1 MCGIIGFYDE
11 KISPQSG
18 SNILEKMLRIQNHRG
33 PDYTGMWSEAPMY
46 FGHNRLSILDLSHA
60 ADQPMH
66 YKNLTM
72 VFNGEVYNFIELRE
86 ELRAFGYEFHTTGDS
101 EVMMAAYHKWG
112 SACVEK
118 FIGMWAFAIWDSTAK
133 TLFCSRDR
141 FGIKPFHYI
150 LDSDRLYFASEIKA
164 LKETPLFKNDINMT
178 QVARGLHLGWM
189 QYRDETYFK
198 NVNILPA
205 AHNLTIQ
212 NGEISIEKYWD
223 IDFEKKFEGNFE
235 EKKEAF
241 KNLFFDSIK
250 LNERRDV
257 TLGVCLSGGLDSS
270 AIASALSIYSSGAE
284 LKTFSAYYTGKDS
297 VDERPF
303 ISEVLKKYPNIVPHY
318 ISPTEE
324 EISAQFE
331 KIQFHMDVPM
341 PSSSYISQYFVMQL
355 AAKNGIKV
363 VLDGQGS
370 DEIMGGYM
378 HSFYRLLAD
387 NLGRG
392 EILKIIS
399 TLGHHKERQGYSF
412 KKMAE
417 ILAKSTL
424 TGVKT
429 EESLYEFEFK
439 NYFPQILKGDFKN
452 PFTLPIQK
460 TATRLNEFLYNLIQ
474 VTLLPTL
481 LHTEDI
487 NAMAFSIESRVPFL
501 DHRLVE
507 FCFSLDN
514 DDKIHNA
521 ETKYLLRKSLKGV
534 LPDAI
539 ADRRDKKGFVTPGE
553 VKWLRGKLNYLIDGD
568 FGEMSDIIDVEKTGQ
583 LLKAFKNGENKNAL
597 FLWRLA
603 ILRSWMK
610 TV

>member
-1 MCGIIGFYDE
+1 MCGIVGFYDQKVSPDSGE
-11 KISPQSG
+11 K
-18 SNILEKMLRIQNHRG
+18 ILEKMLACQSHRG
-33 PDYTGMWSEAPMY
+33 PDYTGIWSAAPIY
-46 FGHNRLSILDLSHA
+46 LGHNRLSILDLSHA

-66 YKNLTM
+66 YRNLTM
-72 VFNGEVYNFIELRE
+72 IFNGEVYNFIELRE
-86 ELRAFGYEFHTTGDS
+86 ELRAFGYEFHTSGDS
-101 EVMMAAYHKWG
+101 EVIMAAYHKWG
-112 SACVEK
+112 SACVQR
-118 FIGMWAFAIWDSTAK
+118 FIGMWALAIWDTTAK

-150 LDSDRLYFASEIKA
+150 EDSGRLYFASEIKA
-164 LKETPLFKNDINMT
+164 LKQSPLFKNDINMT

-189 QYRDETYFK
+189 QYRDESYFK
-198 NVNILPA
+198 NVAILPA
-205 AHNLTIQ
+205 AHNLTISQ
-212 NGEISIEKYWD
+212 GSIIIEKYWD
-223 IDFEKKFEGNFE
+223 VDFNEQFKGSFE

-250 LNERRDV
+250 LTERRDV

-270 AIASALSIYSSGAE
+270 AIASALSIYSHGAE

-324 EISAQFE
+324 EIAAQFE
-331 KIQFHMDVPM
+331 KIQHHMDVPM

-387 NLGRG
+387 NMRG
-392 EILKIIS
+392 GEFLKIAS
-399 TLGHHKERQGYSF
+399 TLKHHKERQDFSF
-412 KKMAE
+412 KKVAD
-417 ILAKSTL
+417 ILAKSGL
-424 TGVKT
+424 TALKN

-439 NYFPQILKGDFKN
+439 NYFPGILKGNFKD
-452 PFTLPIQK
+452 PFTLPAQK
-460 TATRLNEFLYNLIQ
+460 TTRLNEFLYNLIY

-501 DHRLVE
+501 DHRLVQ

-514 DDKIHNA
+514 EDKIHNA
-521 ETKYLLRKSLKGV
+521 ETKYILRKSLKGV

-553 VKWLRGKLNYLIDGD
+553 VKWLRGKLSYLVDGD
-568 FGEMSDIIDVEKTGQ
+568 FKEMSEMIEVDKIGHLI
-583 LLKAFKNGENKNAL
+583 KAFKAGENKNAL

-603 ILRSWMK
+603 MLRSWMR

>member
-1 MCGIIGFYDE
+1 MCGIVGFYDE
-11 KISPQSG
+11 KISPESG
-18 SNILEKMLRIQNHRG
+18 ENILQKMLACQSHRG
-33 PDYTGMWSEAPMY
+33 PDYTGLWIDAPAY
-46 FGHNRLSILDLSHA
+46 LGHNRLSILDLSHA

-66 YKNLTM
+66 YRNLVM
-72 VFNGEVYNFIELRE
+72 IFNGEVYNFIELRE
-86 ELRAFGYEFHTTGDS
+86 ELRAFGYEFTTTGDS
-101 EVMMAAYHKWG
+101 EVIMAAYHKWG
-112 SACVEK
+112 NACVQK
-118 FIGMWAFAIWDSTAK
+118 FIGMWAFAIWDKTAK

-150 LDSDRLYFASEIKA
+150 LDSGRFYFASEIKA
-164 LKETPLFKNDINMT
+164 LKQSPLFKADINMT

-189 QYRDETYFK
+189 QYCDETYFK
-198 NVNILPA
+198 NVSILPA
-205 AHNLTIQ
+205 AHNLTISS
-212 NGEISIEKYWD
+212 GKITIEKYWD
-223 IDFEKKFEGNFE
+223 VDFDEHFQGSFE
-235 EKKEAF
+235 EKKDAF
-241 KNLFFDSIK
+241 KALFFDSIK
-250 LNERRDV
+250 LTERRDV

-270 AIASALSIYSSGAE
+270 AIASALSQYSGGAE

-303 ISEVLKKYPNIVPHY
+303 IAEVLKKYPNIVPHY

-324 EISAQFE
+324 EVAAQFQ
-331 KIQFHMDVPM
+331 KIQHHMDVPM

-355 AAKNGIKV
+355 AAENGIKV

-387 NLGRG
+387 NMRRG
-392 EILKIIS
+392 EFLKIAS
-399 TLGHHKERQGYSF
+399 TLKHHRERQDFSF
-412 KKMAE
+412 KKVAD
-417 ILAKSTL
+417 ILAKSGL
-424 TGVKT
+424 TAFKS

-439 NYFPQILKGDFKN
+439 NYFPHILKGDFNN
-452 PFTLPIQK
+452 PFSLPPQK
-460 TATRLNEFLYNLIQ
+460 TTRLNEFLYNLIY

-501 DHRLVE
+501 DHRLVQ

-514 DDKIHNA
+514 DDKINNA
-521 ETKYLLRKSLKGV
+521 ETKYILRKSLKGV

-553 VKWLRGKLNYLIDGD
+553 VKWLRGKLNYLVDGD
-568 FGEMSDIIDVEKTGQ
+568 FKEMSEIVDVAKIGQ
-583 LLKAFKNGENKNAL
+583 LLKNFKAGENKNAL

-603 ILRSWMK
+603 MLRSWLK